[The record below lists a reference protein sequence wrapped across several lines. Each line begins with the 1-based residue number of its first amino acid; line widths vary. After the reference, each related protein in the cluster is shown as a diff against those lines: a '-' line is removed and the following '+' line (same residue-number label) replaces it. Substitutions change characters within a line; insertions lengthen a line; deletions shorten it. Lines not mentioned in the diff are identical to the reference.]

1 MGTFSFG
8 TDVVTIPSTP
18 NIVLE
23 RLRIDRGEREQYR
36 LHRPV
41 SYYDDETARTYVVPP
56 GAEFGDFETDLA
68 SVPQL
73 FTWLVPKSGNHLAAA
88 LVHDHLVDLD
98 PRRYGD
104 QIGVDRHV
112 ADRIFRDAMGDL
124 DVGFIRR
131 WMMWTAVSIKTIQ
144 KRGTTLQRVGAFGS
158 LALIVVLGALA
169 TANLFTD
176 HTLVPWM
183 GDRGLAAEIALG
195 LAGAVVIPIVLGA
208 LLWSPIRIAGV
219 IAGVALS
226 LLLHAMALLFMT
238 YLVYSWVE
246 RWPRKVQAVVAVVVV
261 LAAAAGF
268 AYGVITAVA

>member
-8 TDVVTIPSTP
+8 TEVVTIPSTP

-36 LHRPV
+36 LHRSV

-56 GAEFGDFETDLA
+56 GEEFGDFETDLA

-131 WMMWTAVSIKTIQ
+131 WLMWTAVSIKTIE
-144 KRGTTLQRVGAFGS
+144 KRGTTPQRVGAFGS

-183 GDRGLAAEIALG
+183 GDRGVAAEIALG

-226 LLLHAMALLFMT
+226 LLLHAMALLFVT
-238 YLVYSWVE
+238 YLAYSWVE
-246 RWPRKVQAVVAVVVV
+246 RWPRRLQAVVAAVVV